1 MFQFFAI
8 YLYFMKTFI
17 FFISPYHIKDTCLLR
32 THFFFLLHKKRRIYS
47 YAFYDS
53 LVLWN
58 IAIFI
63 KTLYREVLDTHT
75 HTHTHTHIIFARL
88 THRHKADHNNFAV
101 SINPPWAKLDPNQK
115 IFTIFLITRQLLGI
129 FNP

>member
-75 HTHTHTHIIFARL
+75 HTLANIILLHNDDQIEYSVSKKMIYIFIHIFPIVEFHL
-88 THRHKADHNNFAV
+88 QTV
-101 SINPPWAKLDPNQK
+101 SVEI
-115 IFTIFLITRQLLGI
+115 
-129 FNP
+129 